1 MLESFGIFGFTF
13 RKVNDANPLGSLCF
27 FLIGEK
33 RSFFPILSESF
44 GIFGFTSRQVNTR
57 TPWDPYASLRSAYFF
72 VFSILLES
80 FGILW
85 STFRKVNCTNPLE
98 SRYIF
103 WTSLKRRKKGV
114 NPHGI
119 WPFTSRPWLR
129 PRVDLVCEPV
139 CLRKRDW
146 LFQYSCVSTCIWW
159 KSAVYVYI
167 FHVKRSL
174 IIIHLQALGVRQ

>member
-1 MLESFGIFGFTF
+1 MPTPWDPYAFSWSA
-13 RKVNDANPLGSLCF
+13 KKKSL
-27 FLIGEK
+27 
-33 RSFFPILSESF
+33 FPILSESF

-57 TPWDPYASLRSAYFF
+57 TPCDHYASLRSAYFF

-80 FGILW
+80 FGIFW

-119 WPFTSRPWLR
+119 WPFASRPWLR

-139 CLRKRDW
+139 CMSD
-146 LFQYSCVSTCIWW
+146 FFAPMSSVDSCGQRIPSSFII
-159 KSAVYVYI
+159 S
-167 FHVKRSL
+167 SL
-174 IIIHLQALGVRQ
+174 ATLY